1 MIYFITDKQ
10 NIKIGYTKNSV
21 EKRLKQLQTSC
32 PEQLYILGWID
43 GDLETESF
51 LHKKFSKS
59 RIRYNGEWFRPAEDL
74 ISYINEHNRQEH
86 IHVIYED
93 GKVMPCFSISLIQ

>member
-21 EKRLKQLQTSC
+21 KKRLKQLQTSC

-59 RIRYNGEWFRPAEDL
+59 RIRYNGEWFRPTEDL

-93 GKVMPCFSISLIQ
+93 GKVMPYFSINLKK